1 MKTYDPDIPPNAS
14 QWLAA
19 DEGVRLVLV
28 TNYHQGMDLPESR
41 LRLHAAIHVVVENQ
55 IALGEEAVID
65 AMTRL
70 QAEGLSRHDAV
81 HAIGM
86 VVSEHLFEILRT
98 DNDDTVKKATPYLDR
113 LKQLTADAWRKSKH

>member
-1 MKTYDPDIPPNAS
+1 MTTYDPDTPPNAS
-14 QWLAA
+14 QWLAQ
-19 DEGVRLVLV
+19 DEGVRLMLV

-55 IALGEEAVID
+55 IALGEQAVID
-65 AMTRL
+65 AMNRL

-98 DNDDTVKKATPYLDR
+98 ESDETVNKSTPYLDR
-113 LKQLTADAWRKSKH
+113 LNQLTADAWRKSKH

>member
-1 MKTYDPDIPPNAS
+1 MTTYDPDKPPNAS
-14 QWLAA
+14 QWLAQ
-19 DEGVRLVLV
+19 DEGVRLMLV
-28 TNYHQGMDLPESR
+28 TNYHQGLDLPESR

-98 DNDDTVKKATPYLDR
+98 DSDDTVKKTTPYLDR

>member
-1 MKTYDPDIPPNAS
+1 MTTYDPDKPPNAS
-14 QWLAA
+14 QWLAQ
-19 DEGVRLVLV
+19 DEGVRLMLV

-98 DNDDTVKKATPYLDR
+98 DSDDTVKKTTPYLDR

>member
-1 MKTYDPDIPPNAS
+1 MTTYDPDKPPNAS
-14 QWLAA
+14 QWLAQ
-19 DEGVRLVLV
+19 DEGVRLMLV
-28 TNYHQGMDLPESR
+28 TNYHQGLDLPESR

-98 DNDDTVKKATPYLDR
+98 DSDDTVKKATPYLDR

>member
-1 MKTYDPDIPPNAS
+1 MTTYDPDKPPNAT
-14 QWLAA
+14 QWLAQ
-19 DEGVRLVLV
+19 DEGVRLMLV
-28 TNYHQGMDLPESR
+28 TNYHQGMDLPEPR

-98 DNDDTVKKATPYLDR
+98 DSDDTVKKTTPYLDR

>member
-1 MKTYDPDIPPNAS
+1 MTTYDPDIPPNAS

-19 DEGVRLVLV
+19 DEGVRLMLV
-28 TNYHQGMDLPESR
+28 TDYHQGMDLPESR

-55 IALGEEAVID
+55 IALGEQAVID
-65 AMTRL
+65 AMNRL

-98 DNDDTVKKATPYLDR
+98 ENDDPVNKATPYLDR

>member
-98 DNDDTVKKATPYLDR
+98 DSDDTVKKTTPYLDR